1 MRPVIISF
9 YTNDWLYPEHA
20 QRLRDECTQY
30 GLDYYIA
37 ELPSTGEYKAN
48 TRLKP
53 GFIRDC
59 LHRFKE
65 PIMWIDVDGYILKP
79 FDIDLAEAD
88 IAACKMPTSVNR
100 LYRVGTLIFNYTPAA
115 LSFVDAW
122 AQHSTWGTDESAFDR
137 AVKAG
142 VGNTVI
148 KELPIEYHRVKGK
161 KTPFSAMPESTVIC
175 HTLSESESK
184 LALKR
189 AGKL

>member
-1 MRPVIISF
+1 MRPIIISF
-9 YTNDWLYPEHA
+9 YTNDWIYPTHA
-20 QRLRDECTQY
+20 TRLRSECAKH
-30 GLDYYIA
+30 GHRHRIN
-37 ELPSTGEYKAN
+37 ELPSLGDYKAN
-48 TRLKP
+48 TRLKSSY
-53 GFIRDC
+53 IKEAI
-59 LHRFKE
+59 LELKE
-65 PIMWIDVDGYILKP
+65 PVAWLDVDAYMLRPIEI
-79 FDIDLAEAD
+79 DITGAD
-88 IAACKMPTSVNR
+88 VAACRMPPESTR
-100 LYRVGTLIFNYTPAA
+100 IYRVGTLVFNYTPAA
-115 LSFVDAW
+115 LQFLDKWISL
-122 AQHSTWGTDESAFDR
+122 STVGTDESAFDR